1 MHFNKNHVQNEFM
14 IKQSILLACFAL
26 NIIMCV
32 LQKITEEN
40 NSRFLKKLY
49 DRQKIKIEM
58 L

>member
-1 MHFNKNHVQNEFM
+1 M
-14 IKQSILLACFAL
+14 IKQSILLACFKL

-40 NSRFLKKLY
+40 NSRFLEKLY